1 MSQPLSSI
9 PVSQLKGVGPQLAEK
24 LQGFG
29 LASYEDLLFHLPL
42 RYQDRTRVYP
52 IGSLSPGMDVVI
64 EAEVVLAD
72 VIMRRRRSLLCKV
85 RDGSG
90 FMTLRFFHFSAA
102 QKNQMTPGAKMRCYG
117 SVRPGPNGLEMVH
130 PEYQIIKDDQAKA
143 NEDHLTPLYPL
154 TEGIQQP
161 RMRSFCEQA
170 LKKLNPYSILDFLPK
185 ELLEHWNLPS
195 LHESLQLLH
204 TPPPEVD
211 QNAIQ
216 EGMHPAQRRLA
227 FEELLAQHLSLLRL
241 RHKTR
246 KDQAKLLS
254 ILPETQQAFMNQLGF
269 SFTNA
274 QARVVN
280 EVAQDLASGHPM
292 LRLVQGDVGSGKTA
306 VAAMAM
312 LYAVSSGQQAAIMAP
327 TEILAEQHYQQF
339 CEWFEPLDIKV
350 GWLAG
355 KVKGKKREKTLEQL
369 AKGEYD
375 IMVGTH
381 ALFQKDVIFDRLAL
395 VVIDEQH
402 RFGVDQRMALRNKGI
417 MTDEQLADEQLA
429 DEHLTEQ
436 QGHSS
441 QHTRPHQLVM
451 TATPIPRTLAMAA
464 YADLDVSVIDELPP
478 GRTPVETVAI
488 SDQRRDQVIERLRT
502 SCQQGRQAY
511 WVCTLIE
518 ENEEMEAQAAED
530 ACNLLQQAL
539 PDVSV
544 ALVHGRMKPKEKAD
558 VMAAFKAGDIQVLVA
573 TTVIEVGVNVPNASV
588 MVIENPERL
597 GLAQLHQLRGRVGRG
612 ATESFCVLLYHAP
625 LSKHGKA
632 RLQVMRETSDGFK
645 IAEKDLE
652 IRGPG
657 EVMGTRQTG
666 LVSMRVADLLRDKDM
681 LNDVKSAADWLIR
694 NAPDRVN
701 PLIRRWLGQ
710 GDRYAEV

>member
-9 PVSQLKGVGPQLAEK
+9 PVSQLKGVGPQLTEK
-24 LQGFG
+24 LHGFG
-29 LASYEDLLFHLPL
+29 LSSYEDLLFHLPL
-42 RYQDRTRVYP
+42 RYQDRTRIYP

-72 VIMRRRRSLLCKV
+72 VMMRRRRSLLCKV

-102 QKNQMTPGAKMRCYG
+102 QKNQMVPGAKMRCYG

-130 PEYQIIKDDQAKA
+130 PEYQIIKDDQSKPV
-143 NEDHLTPLYPL
+143 EEHLTPLYPL

-161 RMRSFCEQA
+161 RMRSFCDQA
-170 LKKLNPYSILDFLPK
+170 LKKLNPYSILDFLPD
-185 ELLEHWNLPS
+185 ELLQHWKLPS
-195 LHESLQLLH
+195 LHESLRLLH
-204 TPPPEVD
+204 APPPDAD

-246 KDQAKLLS
+246 KDQAMQLFLT
-254 ILPETQQAFMNQLGF
+254 EAMQQSFLNQLGF
-269 SFTNA
+269 TFTNA
-274 QARVVN
+274 QSRVIQ
-280 EVAQDLASGHPM
+280 EVAQDLVSGHPM

-339 CEWFEPLDIKV
+339 CEWFEPLNLKV

-369 AKGEYD
+369 ANGEFD

-381 ALFQKDVIFDRLAL
+381 ALFQNDVIFERLAL

-402 RFGVDQRMALRNKGI
+402 RFGVDQRMALRDKGI
-417 MTDEQLADEQLA
+417 MTDEQLSEDQ
-429 DEHLTEQ
+429 TQ
-436 QGHSS
+436 QI
-441 QHTRPHQLVM
+441 QHFRPHQLVM

-488 SDQRRDQVIERLRT
+488 SDERRDQVIGRLRT
-502 SCQQGRQAY
+502 SCQEGRQAY

-530 ACNLLQQAL
+530 ACSLLQQAL
-539 PDVSV
+539 PGVSV
-544 ALVHGRMKPKEKAD
+544 ALVHGRMKPKEKAE

-632 RLQVMRETSDGFK
+632 RLQVMRETSDGFR

-681 LNDVKSAADWLIR
+681 LTDVKTAADWLIR

-701 PLIRRWLGQ
+701 PLIRRWLGH

>member
-29 LASYEDLLFHLPL
+29 LSSYEDLLFHLPL
-42 RYQDRTRVYP
+42 RYQDRTRIYP
-52 IGSLSPGMDVVI
+52 IGGLSPGMDVVI
-64 EAEVVLAD
+64 EAEVVMAD
-72 VIMRRRRSLLCKV
+72 VVMRRRRSLLCKV

-130 PEYQIIKDDQAKA
+130 PEYQIIKD
-143 NEDHLTPLYPL
+143 EDTKPVEEHLTPLYPL

-170 LKKLNPYSILDFLPK
+170 LKRLNPYSILDYLPD
-185 ELLEHWNLPS
+185 ELLAHWQLPS

-204 TPPPEVD
+204 LPPPDVD
-211 QNAIQ
+211 QQSIQ
-216 EGMHPAQRRLA
+216 DGMHPAQRRLA
-227 FEELLAQHLSLLRL
+227 FEEMLAQHLSLLRL
-241 RHKTR
+241 RYKTR
-246 KDQAKLLS
+246 KDKALS
-254 ILPETQQAFMNQLGF
+254 LQIHSDMQNAFMAQLGF
-269 SFTNA
+269 TFTNA
-274 QARVVN
+274 QARVID
-280 EVAQDLASGHPM
+280 EVATDLVSGHPM

-339 CEWFEPLDIKV
+339 CEWLEPLNLKV

-369 AKGEYD
+369 ANGEFD

-381 ALFQKDVIFDRLAL
+381 ALFQDDVVFDRLAL

-402 RFGVDQRMALRNKGI
+402 RFGVDQRMALRDKGI
-417 MTDEQLADEQLA
+417 MTDDQLSVD
-429 DEHLTEQ
+429 
-436 QGHSS
+436 SV
-441 QHTRPHQLVM
+441 QHMRPHQLVM

-488 SDQRRDQVIERLRT
+488 SDQRREQVIDRLRT

-530 ACNLLQQAL
+530 ACNILKQAL
-539 PDVSV
+539 PEVAV
-544 ALVHGRMKPKEKAD
+544 ALVHGRMKPKEKAE

-632 RLQVMRETSDGFK
+632 RLQVMRETNDGFR

-681 LNDVKSAADWLIR
+681 LNDVKAAADWLIKH
-694 NAPDRVN
+694 APDRVN

>member
-9 PVSQLKGVGPQLAEK
+9 SVSQLKGVGPQLAEK

-29 LASYEDLLFHLPL
+29 LANYEDLLFHLPL
-42 RYQDRTRVYP
+42 RYQDRTRIYP

-64 EAEVVLAD
+64 EAEVVMAD
-72 VIMRRRRSLLCKV
+72 VVMRRRRSLLCKV

-130 PEYQIIKDDQAKA
+130 PEYQIIKEEQGKPV
-143 NEDHLTPLYPL
+143 EDHLTPLYPL

-170 LKKLNPYSILDFLPK
+170 LKKLSPYSILDFLPD
-185 ELLEHWNLPS
+185 ELLQHWQLPS
-195 LHESLQLLH
+195 LHDSIRLLH
-204 TPPPEVD
+204 APPPDVD
-211 QNAIQ
+211 QHSIQ
-216 EGMHPAQRRLA
+216 DGMHPAQRRLA

-246 KDQAKLLS
+246 KDQAKVLH
-254 ILPETQQAFMNQLGF
+254 IVPDTQHAFMNQLGF
-269 SFTNA
+269 TFTNA
-274 QARVVN
+274 QARVVQ
-280 EVAQDLASGHPM
+280 EVASDLASGHPM

-306 VAAMAM
+306 VAAMSM

-339 CEWFEPLDIKV
+339 CEWFEPLNIKV

-355 KVKGKKREKTLEQL
+355 KVKGKKREKALAQL
-369 AKGEYD
+369 ANGEFD

-381 ALFQKDVIFDRLAL
+381 ALFQKDVVFDRLAL

-402 RFGVDQRMALRNKGI
+402 RFGVDQRMALRDKGI
-417 MTDEQLADEQLA
+417 MSDQQLEDDQSHHIQ
-429 DEHLTEQ
+429 HL
-436 QGHSS
+436 
-441 QHTRPHQLVM
+441 RPHQLVM

-488 SDQRRDQVIERLRT
+488 SDQRRDQVIDRLRT

-530 ACNLLQQAL
+530 ACALLQQAL

-558 VMAAFKAGDIQVLVA
+558 VMAAFKAGTIQVLVA

-625 LSKHGKA
+625 LSNHGKA
-632 RLQVMRETSDGFK
+632 RLQVMRETNDGFK

-681 LNDVKSAADWLIR
+681 LNDVKTAADWLIR
-694 NAPDRVN
+694 HAPDRVN
-701 PLIRRWLGQ
+701 PLIRRWLGH

>member
-1 MSQPLSSI
+1 MSQPLSSM
-9 PVSQLKGVGPQLAEK
+9 PVSQLKGVGPQLAQK
-24 LQGFG
+24 LSDYG
-29 LASYEDLLFHLPL
+29 LSNYEDLLFHLPL
-42 RYQDRTRVYP
+42 RYQDRTRIHP

-72 VIMRRRRSLLCKV
+72 VVMRRRRSLLCKV

-90 FMTLRFFHFSAA
+90 FMTLRFFHFSGA
-102 QKNQMTPGAKMRCYG
+102 QKNQMTPGAKLRCYG

-130 PEYQIIKDDQAKA
+130 PEYQVVKSDQTT
-143 NEDHLTPLYPL
+143 ETEQHLTPIYPL

-170 LKKLNPYSILDFLPK
+170 LKRLNPYSILDYLPP
-185 ELLEHWNLPS
+185 ELLEHWGLPTLHDS
-195 LHESLQLLH
+195 LRLLH
-204 TPPPEVD
+204 APLPDVD
-211 QNAIQ
+211 QTAIQ
-216 EGMHPAQRRLA
+216 EGMHPSQRRLA

-241 RHKTR
+241 RHKTQQDR
-246 KDQAKLLS
+246 AQLLT
-254 ILPETQQAFMNQLGF
+254 INPELQSQFMTQLGF
-269 SFTNA
+269 QLTHA
-274 QARVVN
+274 QARVIS
-280 EVAQDLASGHPM
+280 EVAADLSKGHPM

-306 VAAMAM
+306 VAALAM
-312 LYAVSSGQQAAIMAP
+312 LYAISSGQQAAIMAP

-339 CEWFEPLDIKV
+339 CQWFEPLGLKV

-355 KVKGKKREKTLEQL
+355 KVKGKKRDKILESLL
-369 AKGEYD
+369 AGDID

-381 ALFQKDVIFDRLAL
+381 ALFQPDVIFDRLAL

-402 RFGVDQRMALRNKGI
+402 RFGVDQRMALRDKG
-417 MTDEQLADEQLA
+417 MVEGSEQATL
-429 DEHLTEQ
+429 
-436 QGHSS
+436 
-441 QHTRPHQLVM
+441 RPHQLVM

-488 SDQRRDQVIERLRT
+488 SDQRRDQVIERLRQ
-502 SCQQGRQAY
+502 SCREGRQAY

-518 ENEEMEAQAAED
+518 ENEEMDAQAAQD
-530 ACNLLQQAL
+530 AAELLQNSL
-539 PDVSV
+539 PDTKV
-544 ALVHGRMKPKEKAD
+544 ALVHGKMKPKEKAA
-558 VMAAFKAGDIQVLVA
+558 VMAAFKGGDIQVLVA

-625 LSKHGKA
+625 LSRFGKA
-632 RLQVMRETSDGFK
+632 RLQVMRETNDGFV

-681 LNDVKSAADWLIR
+681 LGDVKQAAEWIIR
-694 NAPDRVN
+694 HRPDRIEL
-701 PLIRRWLGQ
+701 LIRRWLGH
-710 GDRYAEV
+710 GEKYAEV

>member
-9 PVSQLKGVGPQLAEK
+9 PVSQLKGVGPSLAEK
-24 LQGFG
+24 LKGFG
-29 LASYEDLLFHLPL
+29 LSSYEDLLFHLPN
-42 RYQDRTRVYP
+42 RYQDRTRIHP

-72 VIMRRRRSLLCKV
+72 VVTRRRRSLLCKV

-90 FMTLRFFHFSAA
+90 FMTLRFFHFSGA
-102 QKNQMTPGAKMRCYG
+102 QKSQMTPGAKLRCYG

-130 PEYQIIKDDQAKA
+130 PEYQVVAEYKAKA
-143 NEDHLTPLYPL
+143 VEQHLTPIYPL

-170 LKKLNPYSILDFLPK
+170 LKRLNPYSILDYLPA
-185 ELLEHWNLPS
+185 ELLQHWGLPTLHDS
-195 LHESLQLLH
+195 LRLLH
-204 TPPPEVD
+204 APMPDVD
-211 QNAIQ
+211 QTEIQ
-216 EGMHPAQRRLA
+216 EGLHPSQRRLA

-241 RHKTR
+241 RHKTQ
-246 KDQAKLLS
+246 KDQARVLM
-254 ILPETQQAFMNQLGF
+254 IDRERETQFMAQLGF
-269 SFTNA
+269 QLTGA
-274 QARVVN
+274 QARVIS
-280 EVAQDLASGHPM
+280 EIGADLSLGHPM

-306 VAAMAM
+306 VAALAM
-312 LYAVSSGQQAAIMAP
+312 LYAISSGQQAAIMAP
-327 TEILAEQHYQQF
+327 TEILAEQHFQQF
-339 CEWFEPLDIKV
+339 CEWFEPLGLKV

-355 KVKGKKREKTLEQL
+355 KVKGKKREKIL
-369 AKGEYD
+369 AELAGGEID

-381 ALFQKDVIFDRLAL
+381 ALFQPDVIFDRLAL

-402 RFGVDQRMALRNKGI
+402 RFGVDQRMALRDKG
-417 MTDEQLADEQLA
+417 MVADEVS
-429 DEHLTEQ
+429 
-436 QGHSS
+436 GV
-441 QHTRPHQLVM
+441 RPHQLIM

-488 SDQRRDQVIERLRT
+488 SDQRRDQVIERLRQ
-502 SCQQGRQAY
+502 SCAEGRQAY

-518 ENEEMEAQAAED
+518 ENEEMDAQAAQD
-530 ACNLLQQAL
+530 ATTLLQSNL
-539 PDVSV
+539 PGINV
-544 ALVHGRMKPKEKAD
+544 ALVHGKMKAKEKAD
-558 VMAAFKAGDIQVLVA
+558 VMAGFKRGDIQVLVA

-625 LSKHGKA
+625 LSKFGKA
-632 RLQVMRETSDGFK
+632 RLQVMRETSDGFV

-681 LNDVKSAADWLIR
+681 LGDVKQAADWIIR
-694 NAPDRVN
+694 HAPDRVDL
-701 PLIRRWLGQ
+701 LIRRWLGY
-710 GDRYAEV
+710 GERYAEV